1 MALNIGTLRILEHDT
16 EARTLVMALEGELD
30 LQTAP
35 DLCSRLVAHRGRR
48 IVLDASRLTFCDSC
62 GLRAIMC
69 EARENAITGGRL
81 VIVAPAGGSARR
93 IFELTGLAD
102 VLHVAQD
109 RATAVALA

>member
-1 MALNIGTLRILEHDT
+1 MVFTVGLLRILELTTDD
-16 EARTLVMALEGELD
+16 ALVVALEGDLD

-35 DLCSRLVAHRGRR
+35 DLCARLTRHRGRKV
-48 IVLDASRLTFCDSC
+48 VLDASRLHFCDSC

-69 EARENAITGGRL
+69 EARENAIIGGHL
-81 VIVAPAGGSARR
+81 VIVAPTGGSARR

-102 VLHVAQD
+102 VLDVAQD